1 MGVSNIMGNTGDAF
15 KILRGQDKIKY
26 VAIVSVQ

>member
-15 KILRGQDKIKY
+15 KILRGEDNIK
-26 VAIVSVQ
+26 SVTTLRS

>member
-15 KILRGQDKIKY
+15 KILRGEDKIKW
-26 VAIVSVQ
+26 VVSPEP